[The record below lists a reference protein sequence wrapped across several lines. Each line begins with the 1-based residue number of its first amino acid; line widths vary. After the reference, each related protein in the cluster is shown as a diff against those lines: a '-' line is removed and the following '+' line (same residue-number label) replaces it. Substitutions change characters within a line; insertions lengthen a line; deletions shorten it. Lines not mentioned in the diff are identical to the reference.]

1 MGLSC
6 ACKLLIV
13 LVVTAYVF
21 SGTAEAWSWSL
32 ASVNSRSGSS
42 GSRSDPHSGSNHSS
56 GNGSTHKSHKS
67 GSNHSTSHGHH
78 NHTAPSKHSSH
89 QTAPLNHSSGT
100 GSTSNSHHHKHTAPL
115 SPRRNIVVTVWKK
128 GFKYQEWV
136 AKNSPFY
143 INDVLVFKYNSNNK
157 ENNVYLLQDLR
168 SYVRCDVK
176 KGKKLVARGGS
187 SGGFKLLLQRTQTYY
202 FARLQPHQDAVRPQP
217 MVKTIITPNSLNF
230 LNLYFSFKL

>member
-6 ACKLLIV
+6 ACKLLLV

-32 ASVNSRSGSS
+32 ASVNSGGGSS
-42 GSRSDPHSGSNHSS
+42 GSSSDPHSGSSHSS
-56 GNGSTHKSHKS
+56 GNTHKSHKS

-100 GSTSNSHHHKHTAPL
+100 GSTSNSHHRKHTAPL

-187 SGGFKLLLQRTQTYY
+187 SGGFQLLLQRTQTYY
-202 FARLQPHQDAVRPQP
+202 FASGDGCNHTKMQFALNPWPRP
-217 MVKTIITPNSLNF
+217 
-230 LNLYFSFKL
+230 